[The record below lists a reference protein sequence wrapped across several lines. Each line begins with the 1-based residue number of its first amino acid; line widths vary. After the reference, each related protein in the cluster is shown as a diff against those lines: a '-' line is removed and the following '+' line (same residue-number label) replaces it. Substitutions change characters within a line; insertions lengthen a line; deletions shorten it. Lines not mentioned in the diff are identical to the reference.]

1 MKNINLLNQHEVLNL
16 QDKELQLLYF
26 LGGFNTDEKK
36 VCSDNKYWW
45 CDVNCPCSPVVKDER
60 LDKVKEFINKHN
72 ISNETFMRLLIS
84 RNFNGYFKSYNGNFG
99 EFINE
104 LDEIIKEYNI
114 HKFPRHNGND
124 DYKNGLSEQQLI
136 EYVNRESLIDDSLL
150 NKFLSY
156 YQLTL
161 IDFIVLAKTRKFIV
175 IRDRERYDLL
185 LDLSILLREYEL
197 ELEHCEL
204 ENTKEEL
211 VKTKKLSIFKK

>member
-1 MKNINLLNQHEVLNL
+1 MEKIKYLHQYDILDLQDNNL
-16 QDKELQLLYF
+16 QLRYF
-26 LGGFNTDEKK
+26 LGGFNSDEKK
-36 VCSDNKYWW
+36 MCDKFWW
-45 CDVNCPCSPVVKDER
+45 CDVECSCSPVPDDER
-60 LDKVKEFINKHN
+60 LNKVKEFINKHN

-84 RNFNGYFKSYNGNFG
+84 RNFNGYFKSYNGDFG

-114 HKFPRHNGND
+114 HKFPRHNGSD

-156 YQLTL
+156 YQLSL
-161 IDFIVLAKTRKFIV
+161 LDFIVLAKTRKFIV

-185 LDLSILLREYEL
+185 IDLSILLREYEL
-197 ELEHCEL
+197 KLKHCKLVNMKDEV
-204 ENTKEEL
+204 

>member
-1 MKNINLLNQHEVLNL
+1 MEKIRYLHQYDILDLQDNNL
-16 QDKELQLLYF
+16 QLRYF
-26 LGGFNTDEKK
+26 LGGFNSVEKK
-36 VCSDNKYWW
+36 VCDKFWW
-45 CDVNCPCSPVVKDER
+45 CDIECSCSPVPDDER
-60 LDKVKEFINKHN
+60 LDKVKEFIKKHN

-114 HKFPRHNGND
+114 HKFLRHNGND
-124 DYKNGLSEQQLI
+124 DYKNGLSEQRLI

-161 IDFIVLAKTRKFIV
+161 TDFIVLAKTRKFIV
-175 IRDRERYDLL
+175 IRDRERHDLL
-185 LDLSILLREYEL
+185 LDLSILLKDYEL
-197 ELEHCEL
+197 ELRHCEL
-204 ENTKEEL
+204 ENMKDEV